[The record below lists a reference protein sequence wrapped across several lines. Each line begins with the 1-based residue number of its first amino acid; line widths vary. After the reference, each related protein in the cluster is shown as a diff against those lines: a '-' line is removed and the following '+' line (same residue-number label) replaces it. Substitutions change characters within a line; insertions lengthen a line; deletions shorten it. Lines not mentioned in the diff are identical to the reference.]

1 MKSLLLS
8 ALILAAA
15 PALARDTYPPVDVLL
30 QTETSV
36 IGEPL
41 EYPQGTPQITMAI
54 VTMQPGQE
62 TGEHRHDAPLAA
74 YVLEGEI
81 TVDYG
86 EAGRKTYKSG
96 DAFVEAYRSPHTGIN
111 TGVGIARILAVFAGS
126 DSVSNTVAGD

>member
-1 MKSLLLS
+1 MKTLLLI
-8 ALILAAA
+8 ALIFGAV

-30 QTETSV
+30 QTDSSV

-41 EYPQGTPQITMAI
+41 EYPDGTPQITMAI

-62 TGEHRHDAPLAA
+62 TGVHRHDAPLAA

-86 EAGRKTYKSG
+86 DKGTKTYTKG
-96 DAFVEAYRSPHTGIN
+96 DAFVEAFQSPHTGAN
-111 TGVGIARILAVFAGS
+111 TGDGIARILAVFAGS
-126 DSVSNTVAGD
+126 DNVANTVADD